1 MSKQNR
7 VAHASPLPAGI
18 VELSVHRPPHISHA
32 TPDFLAE
39 EVPVALVYN
48 GISHVVMMASPKDL
62 ELFPS
67 HYYSFSIHQQNI
79 RITNHSLRLV
89 KAEI

>member
-7 VAHASPLPAGI
+7 VTHSSPLPAGI
-18 VELSVHRPPHISHA
+18 VELSVHRPPHITHT

-62 ELFPS
+62 ELFAIGFPS
-67 HYYSFSIHQQNI
+67 
-79 RITNHSLRLV
+79 RKASLSTR
-89 KAEI
+89 KKFTAWMW

>member
-39 EVPVALVYN
+39 EVPVARFTTVFR
-48 GISHVVMMASPKDL
+48 MW
-62 ELFPS
+62 
-67 HYYSFSIHQQNI
+67 
-79 RITNHSLRLV
+79 
-89 KAEI
+89 

>member
-39 EVPVALVYN
+39 EVPVAGLQRYFACGDDGLAERSGAVRHRFSLSE
-48 GISHVVMMASPKDL
+48 GIIAHPQDL
-62 ELFPS
+62 RHGCGSCL
-67 HYYSFSIHQQNI
+67 
-79 RITNHSLRLV
+79 
-89 KAEI
+89 

>member
-7 VAHASPLPAGI
+7 AIDSLPLPAGI
-18 VELSVHRPPHISHA
+18 VEMSVRRPPQLSRA

-62 ELFPS
+62 ELFAMG
-67 HYYSFSIHQQNI
+67 FSL
-79 RITNHSLRLV
+79 S
-89 KAEI
+89 

>member
-7 VAHASPLPAGI
+7 ATHSSPLPAGI
-18 VELSVHRPPHISHA
+18 VELSVRRPPHITHA
-32 TPDFLAE
+32 TPDLLAE

-62 ELFPS
+62 DLFAIGFS
-67 HYYSFSIHQQNI
+67 LGRHYCASAGD
-79 RITNHSLRLV
+79 LRDGRGEGV
-89 KAEI
+89 